1 MAGRRPQAPGAGEQ
15 GVPALRLQTIDEAA
29 VRPPAR
35 AALGPRRGLLVAAKL
50 AVSAGLLAAVAATVD
65 SAALATLLARLAPA
79 PALAAVIL
87 LAAITAVSG
96 LRWWLVGRAIGAPL
110 ALKDCVA
117 LMFVGGFFT
126 QVLPTSVGGD
136 AVRILIAGRRG
147 IPYGK
152 AFNGVMLERASGLV
166 ALVLVVAGGVL
177 WLGARL
183 QPPVLAAVLLLALP
197 ALAAV
202 LAALCLLD
210 RLPRPLARLVR
221 PFRALAGDARRVL
234 LAPATALPLLAL
246 SALAQVLVAGA
257 AWFLAQGLG
266 LGLGFAD
273 SLALVP
279 AVILI
284 TFFPLSFAGWGVRE
298 GAAVVLLGVAGL
310 APDAALAVSVLLGL
324 GLVAAG
330 LPGLVLW
337 LAGRRRAD

>member
-1 MAGRRPQAPGAGEQ
+1 MH
-15 GVPALRLQTIDEAA
+15 LQTIDEAA
-29 VRPPAR
+29 ARPPAAPAGAR
-35 AALGPRRGLLVAAKL
+35 RRGLLIAAKL
-50 AVSAGLLAAVAATVD
+50 AISAGLLGAVLAAGD
-65 SAALATLLARLAPA
+65 PAALAALLSRLAPG
-79 PALAAVIL
+79 PALAAVLL

-136 AVRILIAGRRG
+136 AVRVLLAGRRG
-147 IPYGK
+147 VPYGK

-183 QPPVLAAVLLLALP
+183 QPPVLATVLLLALP

-210 RLPRPLARLVR
+210 RLTLPRRLARLAR
-221 PFRALAGDARRVL
+221 PFLALAGDTRRVL
-234 LAPATALPLLAL
+234 LSPAISVPLLAL
-246 SALAQVLVAGA
+246 SALAQLLVAGA

-266 LGLGFAD
+266 VALGFAD

-324 GLVAAG
+324 GLLVAG